1 MCFRHIQRRR
11 PDSRRRPPSKTAHFP
26 QARPA
31 EARPCPRDATKYL
44 VVVGSDLVTGVNHAA
59 IIYEIGV
66 VDGALAPVVVRA
78 MRARQ
83 KLLR

>member
-1 MCFRHIQRRR
+1 
-11 PDSRRRPPSKTAHFP
+11 
-26 QARPA
+26 
-31 EARPCPRDATKYL
+31 
-44 VVVGSDLVTGVNHAA
+44 VGSDLVTGANHAA